1 MAVHLQIAEQV
12 KKHRQAQKEFLKL
25 DAEREHAIEEALS
38 LAKAGQ
44 HFETNEINR
53 ITTEMN
59 SIASA
64 FQFPM
69 RKQVT
74 EQMVKEY
81 ILR

>member
-1 MAVHLQIAEQV
+1 MTVHLQIAEQV

-25 DAEREHAIEEALS
+25 DAEREHAIAGALS
-38 LAKAGQ
+38 LARAGQ

-53 ITTEMN
+53 ITKEMN
-59 SIASA
+59 TIASA

-74 EQMVKEY
+74 KQMVNEY
-81 ILR
+81 ISR